1 MSKPSVTYINAVSV
15 RNAENRAYVMQISQ
29 QLVNFREDFV
39 LIEPHRLHI
48 KTGVLSK
55 VNKTDGLVVNR
66 VFYLFN
72 DIILVAAP
80 VGSSMS
86 VQTVGMES

>member
-1 MSKPSVTYINAVSV
+1 
-15 RNAENRAYVMQISQ
+15 MQISR

-39 LIEPHRLHI
+39 LIEPHRRHI

-55 VNKTDGLVVNR
+55 VNKTDRLVVPR

-72 DIILVAAP
+72 DIILVAASL
-80 VGSSMS
+80 VNA
-86 VQTVGMES
+86 QTVGK